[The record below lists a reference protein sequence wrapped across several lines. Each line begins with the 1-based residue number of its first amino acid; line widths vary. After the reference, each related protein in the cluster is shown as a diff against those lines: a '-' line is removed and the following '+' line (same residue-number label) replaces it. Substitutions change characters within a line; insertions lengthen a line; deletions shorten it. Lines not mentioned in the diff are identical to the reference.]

1 MHTCPVNDQGQH
13 ANSWIELLLQECA
26 YTQSDIYSVLFGYLS
41 IVCWL
46 FAQLP
51 QLWTNWKNGTA
62 ESLSLMFVFTWLF
75 GDVMNLAG
83 CLLTNQ
89 LPFQI
94 RLAAYFVVVDTVLF
108 AQSLWYRGAAPSRVQ
123 QLISSE
129 QSLLLPS
136 QTCAEPT
143 QSGES
148 SLIDGYGAIV
158 VRHTPYHR
166 TKPTLAIAILTSLMF
181 LITLSLLIYYGTL
194 ESWGLKIPSG
204 VSLSAHSSS
213 LSSLSE
219 HSNVF
224 GFTWDSYTIGRIM
237 AWICTAF
244 YLSSRPPQII
254 WNARRKT
261 CRGLSTAMFIGAALG
276 NLTYTIS
283 IIVKSTDFEFLLGSL
298 PYLLGSGGTIFFDV
312 IILGQYVIYDL
323 L

>member
-1 MHTCPVNDQGQH
+1 
-13 ANSWIELLLQECA
+13 
-26 YTQSDIYSVLFGYLS
+26 
-41 IVCWL
+41 
-46 FAQLP
+46 
-51 QLWTNWKNGTA
+51 
-62 ESLSLMFVFTWLF
+62 MFVFTWLF

-158 VRHTPYHR
+158 VRHTP
-166 TKPTLAIAILTSLMF
+166 
-181 LITLSLLIYYGTL
+181 
-194 ESWGLKIPSG
+194 WGLKIPSG

-283 IIVKSTDFEFLLGSL
+283 IIVKSTDFEFLLGPCRTCSVVAALSFLMSL
-298 PYLLGSGGTIFFDV
+298 FLAST
-312 IILGQYVIYDL
+312 
-323 L
+323 